1 MFESKD
7 FAKLNFRIHETDDV
21 DSIKRLDNCYGL
33 EFIVGRNRERIIR
46 YLVYMYD
53 SGSPF
58 QTIRDVPQ
66 RKRAAA
72 IQAEF
77 DFTKDEKILRSL
89 FELED
94 PYSVAVVGLLRE
106 QNNTLFTSIV
116 VQEQLFY
123 AKVERLI
130 RPMQKDLTD
139 KDEIESMVK
148 QQKLSEAMDAHRVS
162 IQKLYR
168 ELSGGDDVLEAKLPT
183 AVQITKVESM
193 ARIIKYRN

>member
-1 MFESKD
+1 MFDEAD
-7 FAKLNFRIHETDDV
+7 FKKMNFRIHGVDDI

-53 SGSPF
+53 SNSPF

-66 RKRAAA
+66 RKRAVA
-72 IQAEF
+72 IQAGF

-123 AKVERLI
+123 QKVERLI
-130 RPMQKDLTD
+130 RPMKEDVND
-139 KDEIESMVK
+139 KDELDALLK

-162 IQKLYR
+162 IQRLYK
-168 ELSGGDDVLEAKLPT
+168 ELSGGDEILEAALPT
-183 AVQITKVESM
+183 AVQITKVEGI
-193 ARIIKYRN
+193 ARTIKYRN